1 MIIDTSDEAVE
12 RLVAHNAANGRLET
26 AATLR
31 ALLTERGMWRDEKDK
46 KQTACEQMG
55 ARIGALEA
63 ERDRAA
69 EARTKAIKIMS
80 EMSRQAGSW
89 QGIAEGKSIV
99 IHQLEV
105 DLVEARRDA
114 LEEAANLAGQTSAS
128 RFVTSKTCQSDRARK
143 HMHIR
148 ADEAGQIAAAIRAL
162 KEKGDD

>member
-1 MIIDTSDEAVE
+1 
-12 RLVAHNAANGRLET
+12 
-26 AATLR
+26 
-31 ALLTERGMWRDEKDK
+31 
-46 KQTACEQMG
+46 
-55 ARIGALEA
+55 
-63 ERDRAA
+63 
-69 EARTKAIKIMS
+69 MS

-89 QGIAEGKSIV
+89 RGIAEGKSIV

-114 LEEAANLAGQTSAS
+114 LEEAANRAGQIAAS
-128 RFVTSKTCQSDRARK
+128 RFATSKACHSDRSRK